1 MTLWRILFSKERREK
16 MRILKKVIK
25 KTILILIIFFFVVS
39 FLLPILLTIT
49 NSFMKEDEVIIH
61 YGGLLPSDEELVS
74 QSGYRSEEIS
84 LVFFPELISFKQ
96 YIEVLVFSP
105 EYLFKFWNS
114 VFMVVPIVILQLGTG
129 LFAAFAFTRYRRK
142 RGEAVFFV
150 YTILMLLPFQA
161 TLVPNYMIA
170 KSLGIY
176 DTFLA
181 IILPGAFSTFSVYL
195 LTKSMRRIPKEILE
209 AAMLDGASEW
219 VLFTKICVPM
229 SKNIIV
235 ATAMLVFIEYWNMV
249 EQPLVLLEDVDKYP
263 LSVYLSQINTSEISL
278 AFAVAVIYMIPTILV
293 TLYGEEYLMEGI
305 AGYGKK

>member
-1 MTLWRILFSKERREK
+1 MRRIK
-16 MRILKKVIK
+16 RILKKA
-25 KTILILIIFFFVVS
+25 ILMITIFFFVVS
-39 FLLPILLTIT
+39 FLLPILLTVT

-74 QSGYRSEEIS
+74 KSGYRSDKIS
-84 LVFFPELISFKQ
+84 LIFFPELISFKQ

-105 EYLFKFWNS
+105 EYLYKFWNS
-114 VFMVVPIVILQLGTG
+114 VFMVVPIVFLQLGTG

-142 RGEAVFFV
+142 RGETLFFV

-195 LTKSMRRIPKEILE
+195 LTKSMRRIPKEIIE
-209 AAMLDGASEW
+209 AAMLDGANEW
-219 VLFTKICVPM
+219 VLFARICVPL
-229 SKNIIV
+229 SKSTIV
-235 ATAMLVFIEYWNMV
+235 ATGMLVFIEYWNMV
-249 EQPLVLLEDVDKYP
+249 EQPLILLEDVDKYP

-293 TLYGEEYLMEGI
+293 ALYGEEYLMEGI
-305 AGYGKK
+305 AGYGRRK

>member
-1 MTLWRILFSKERREK
+1 MRRIK
-16 MRILKKVIK
+16 RILKKA
-25 KTILILIIFFFVVS
+25 ILMITIFFFVVS
-39 FLLPILLTIT
+39 FLLPILLTVT

-74 QSGYRSEEIS
+74 KSGYRSDKIS
-84 LVFFPELISFKQ
+84 LIFFPELISFKQ

-105 EYLFKFWNS
+105 EYLYKFWNS
-114 VFMVVPIVILQLGTG
+114 VFMVVPIVFLQLGTG

-142 RGEAVFFV
+142 RGETLFFV

-195 LTKSMRRIPKEILE
+195 LTKSMRRIPKEIIE
-209 AAMLDGASEW
+209 AAMLDGANEW
-219 VLFTKICVPM
+219 VLFARICVPL
-229 SKNIIV
+229 SKSTIV
-235 ATAMLVFIEYWNMV
+235 ATGMLVFIEYWNMV
-249 EQPLVLLEDVDKYP
+249 EQPLILLEDVDKYP

-293 TLYGEEYLMEGI
+293 ALYGEEYLVEGI
-305 AGYGKK
+305 AGYSRRK